1 MIRSFRDK
9 ETERIAKGWFSKRF
23 PADIQERAKAL
34 IDRLG
39 SAKSLDEMKRPS
51 SLRFKKLRGR
61 RQGQYSIRV
70 NHQYRICFAW
80 IEGYV
85 INVELTDYH

>member
-9 ETERIAKGWFSKRF
+9 ETERIAGGRFSKRF

-34 IDRLG
+34 IDRLR
-39 SAKSLDEMKRPS
+39 SARSLDEMKKPQ
-51 SLRFKKLRGR
+51 SLRFKKLRGK

-70 NHQYRICFAW
+70 NDQCRICFAW
-80 IEGYV
+80 IEGHV